1 MQRRDKVMLGHV
13 AQRQRT
19 TVCRTLS
26 HSLDRM
32 TVVSSEFVRAL
43 PKAELHVHLEG
54 TIDASTAFACARRNG
69 LALPWRDEAELL
81 RAYDFEGLPAFL
93 KVLFEVAR
101 TLRQEQDFYDLAL
114 DYARR
119 AHADG
124 VIRAE
129 VFFGAQTF
137 LDAGVPIAT
146 MIDPILAAFRDAGQ
160 QWGIDAHLICT
171 AQRHREEST
180 GLELLDLIEP
190 WGDRVIGIGLG
201 SAERG
206 NPPAKFARYF
216 AEAKRRGYRTTIHAG
231 EDGPAS
237 YVAEALD
244 VIAPDRIDHGV
255 AAAADG
261 PLVARIA
268 GDGIPLTMC
277 PLSNVALNVVPSLE
291 EHPLKEF
298 LAAGVKAT
306 INSDDPPFFG
316 GYVGENYTATAHALD
331 LDADDV
337 RLLAAHSIEACWTT

>member
-1 MQRRDKVMLGHV
+1 MSAV
-13 AQRQRT
+13 T
-19 TVCRTLS
+19 T
-26 HSLDRM
+26 
-32 TVVSSEFVRAL
+32 EIVRAL

-54 TIDASTAFACARRNG
+54 TVDPATAFACARRNG
-69 LALPWRDEAELL
+69 IVLPWRNEAELI

-93 KVLFEVAR
+93 DVLFAVGG
-101 TLRQEQDFYDLAL
+101 TLRQARDFYDVAL
-114 DYARR
+114 EYTRR

-146 MIDPILAAFRDAGQ
+146 MVEAILGAFRDAKQ
-160 QWGIDAHLICT
+160 QWGIDAHLVCT
-171 AQRHREEST
+171 AQRHRDELR

-190 WGDRVIGIGLG
+190 WRDSILGVGLG

-206 NPPAKFARYF
+206 NPPSKFARYF

-237 YVAEALD
+237 YVTEALN

-255 AAAADG
+255 AAASDAA
-261 PLVARIA
+261 LVARIA
-268 GDGIPLTMC
+268 DDGIPLTIC
-277 PLSNVALNVVPSLE
+277 PLSNVALRVVPSLE
-291 EHPLKEF
+291 AHPLKTF
-298 LAAGVKAT
+298 LDAGVKAT

-316 GYVGENYTATAHALD
+316 GYLGENYIAVARALD
-331 LDADDV
+331 LGLDDV
-337 RLLAAHSIEACWTT
+337 RRLAANSLDACWTT